1 MNKPRISTRFLVTVV
16 VLVMVLLMAPIDRSV
31 SSVLAAA
38 PNESKKE
45 LRDEIRQLQQRVL
58 ELQRKAAVTEV
69 EMARLRAAVEELQ
82 AGGAPRTRVTERTS
96 RPTAGAEPATPLPGA
111 PRVVFD
117 ESRVEPST
125 ASAGFEGRASSLPEV
140 DLEEAAPPEQ
150 PEAVSLGTAGQ
161 ALYDRGY
168 TLYHQGQFV
177 EAEAAFQ
184 RFLEAFGET
193 DLADNAQYWIG
204 EARYSRGDL
213 RGALAAFR
221 ETVER
226 HPEGN
231 KVPDALLKSGRC
243 LEDLGDL
250 AGARAAYLEIQERYP
265 QTATALIAA
274 ERLAD
279 QG

>member
-1 MNKPRISTRFLVTVV
+1 MNSPRISTSIL
-16 VLVMVLLMAPIDRSV
+16 MAVLLLALQLGTRAVYGYPG
-31 SSVLAAA
+31 AAA

-45 LRDEIRQLQQRVL
+45 LREEIRQLQQRVL

-69 EMARLRAAVEELQ
+69 EMSRLRAAVEALQ
-82 AGGAPRTRVTERTS
+82 AGRGSEPQVSQRTTRPS
-96 RPTAGAEPATPLPGA
+96 RSSETAETIPGA

-117 ESRVEPST
+117 EARVQRTSEDRSGVRDRT
-125 ASAGFEGRASSLPEV
+125 SSLPEV
-140 DLEEAAPPEQ
+140 GLEEEAPPELSE
-150 PEAVSLGTAGQ
+150 PVSLGTAGQ

-221 ETVER
+221 ETIER
-226 HPEGN
+226 HPKGN

-250 AGARAAYLEIQERYP
+250 AGARAAYKEIQDRYP